1 MELKFKV
8 WYGDRLVTAALT
20 TDAAESSYG
29 QPVLVID
36 GEAFSPVDAAFS
48 DIALAGGDDKIRR
61 ALAKAGYQLREEPWG
76 LRLKRMRLER
86 GITQVE
92 LAEKLGIPQPRVSDL
107 EARKTPPRN
116 AVLLRRIERILKRNC
131 EQRPR

>member
-8 WYGDRLVTAALT
+8 WYGDRLVTAVLT

-48 DIALAGGDDKIRR
+48 DIALAGSDAKVVA
-61 ALAKAGYQLREEPWG
+61 ALAKAGYKLREEPWG

-92 LAEKLGIPQPRVSDL
+92 LAEKLGITQSRVSVL
-107 EARKTPPRN
+107 ESRDTPPSD
-116 AVLLRRIERILKRNC
+116 AVMIRKIERALGGEK
-131 EQRPR
+131 

>member
-36 GEAFSPVDAAFS
+36 GEAFSPVDAAFAE
-48 DIALAGGDDKIRR
+48 IALAGGDAKVVA
-61 ALAKAGYQLREEPWG
+61 ALAKAGYKLREEPWG
-76 LRLKRMRLER
+76 LRLKRLRLER

-92 LAEKLGIPQPRVSDL
+92 LAEKLGITQSRVSAL
-107 EARKTPPRN
+107 ESRDTPPRDS
-116 AVLLRRIERILKRNC
+116 VLLRRIEKILGGER
-131 EQRPR
+131 

>member
-48 DIALAGGDDKIRR
+48 DIALAGSDAKIVA
-61 ALAKAGYQLREEPWG
+61 ALAKAGYKLREEPWG
-76 LRLKRMRLER
+76 LMLKRLRIER
-86 GITQVE
+86 GMTQAE
-92 LAEKLGIPQPRVSDL
+92 LGEKLGLPQSRISEL
-107 EARKTPPRN
+107 ESREKPPRD
-116 AVLLRRIERILKRNC
+116 AAMIRKIERALGGEK
-131 EQRPR
+131 